1 MRKIRAEMPS
11 KPQQN
16 DLGMESNALIA
27 LDVAPMIGPGCSV
40 PAGDRLGRIV
50 MRAVSFFGPV
60 RIKFSDAGGAFGVLG
75 SRLVASSNGVGGA
88 AAGSGRGRKTGTSA
102 ACGSNTG
109 GGRNIVSGFW
119 GSAIGTV
126 SFFGSAMTNQV
137 APRKITENPFIV
149 TP

>member
-1 MRKIRAEMPS
+1 MPS

-27 LDVAPMIGPGCSV
+27 LDVAPMIGTGCAV
-40 PAGDRLGRIV
+40 PAARDRLGRIV

-60 RIKFSDAGGAFGVLG
+60 WIKFSDANGASVVLG

-88 AAGSGRGRKTGTSA
+88 LAGFGRGCKSRESA
-102 ACGSNTG
+102 ACGGNTG
-109 GGRNIVSGFW
+109 GRRNVVSGFW
-119 GSAIGTV
+119 RCAMRTV
-126 SFFGSAMTNQV
+126 SFLGSAMTDQV
-137 APRKITENPFIV
+137 ALRKIAGNPFIV